1 VSWSEASTGNAVAF
15 LGALA
20 TANCMIVTTAEG
32 VRVLHH
38 PVLPWR
44 PAEELDPDRRIDGST
59 LPPTIVG
66 DRLDLSYAVAVLLQQ
81 AA

>member
-1 VSWSEASTGNAVAF
+1 LVHAEGFCLDLRADRS
-15 LGALA
+15 L
-20 TANCMIVTTAEG
+20 IVTTAEG

-38 PVLPWR
+38 PVVPWR

-66 DRLDLSYAVAVLLQQ
+66 DRLDLGYAVAVLLQQ